1 MCKKKVETTLTSSY
15 KHIKQTPYS
24 ETTIIVFL
32 ESTTFSVTKMPLD
45 IPEACWKAGK
55 KRTG

>member
-1 MCKKKVETTLTSSY
+1 M
-15 KHIKQTPYS
+15 PYS
-24 ETTIIVFL
+24 EMTIVVFL
-32 ESTTFSVTKMPLD
+32 ESTTFSVTKMPFD